1 MLGVGECL
9 PVKATGVRLLLVL
22 GIVSLSACQLPPPS
36 SDSVQ
41 PVETG
46 EPAASCDCPAVDSA
60 QLQCPEPPPPQP
72 APAAPQPCTAP
83 PIVQPMSA
91 AKAGQGLLVLGRVE
105 YVLVRREGSA
115 NPPMKLKARID
126 TGAGI
131 TSLHAHEL
139 VEFERDG
146 EPWVR
151 FGLLKPGTDKPVFF
165 ERPIREYA
173 NIKQQDNTTERRPV
187 VRMSLTI
194 GDLEESVEVTLT
206 DRSDYVYQVLVGRN
220 LLRDRAIVDVRR
232 KFIADDG
239 HYYY

>member
-1 MLGVGECL
+1 MKVS
-9 PVKATGVRLLLVL
+9 GVRLLLAL
-22 GIVSLSACQLPPPS
+22 GIVALSACQLPP
-36 SDSVQ
+36 Q
-41 PVETG
+41 PG
-46 EPAASCDCPAVDSA
+46 DPAAAVESAQPATGCECPVVDSSPV
-60 QLQCPEPPPPQP
+60 QCPEAPQP
-72 APAAPQPCTAP
+72 QPVPVAPQPCKPTV
-83 PIVQPMSA
+83 VQPMSA
-91 AKAGQGLLVLGRVE
+91 AKAGQGLLVVGRVE

-151 FGLLKPGTDKPVFF
+151 FGLLKPRTDKPVFF
-165 ERPIREYA
+165 ERPVREYA
-173 NIKQQDNTTERRPV
+173 NIKQQDSSTERRPV

-194 GDLEESVEVTLT
+194 GDVEESVDVTLT

-239 HYYY
+239 YYYY